1 MNKPNKVCVII
12 SVYNASPSRY
22 ELISFQQ
29 CFKILGNRPI
39 YIIAPHGLD
48 MSAYKSVVPVFD
60 VKYVDKKWL
69 ASKLNYNK
77 FKLSQYFYSLFAHHE
92 YLLTYELDAFI
103 FKDDLDYWCD
113 KNYDYIGAPWFDAY
127 DPVKGNILRVGNSG
141 FSLRKIAAI
150 QNGIKHI
157 YYIDPTRY
165 RGIRKV
171 KFLQKS
177 KLIIYKQLNKLEA
190 VVSMFYKENTS
201 IQKASYLAEDRVI
214 SEFMTRSIKEFNLA
228 PVDDA
233 FKFSFEVNPAIL
245 YEMNNHALP
254 MGCHA
259 WWLYDLEFWK
269 PYIESYGYKL

>member
-1 MNKPNKVCVII
+1 MDVTKKVCVII
-12 SVYNASPSRY
+12 PVYNASPSGY

-29 CFKILGNRPI
+29 CFRVLGNRPI
-39 YIIAPHGLD
+39 YVIAPYGLD
-48 MSAYKSVVPVFD
+48 ISAYKSVIPNFN
-60 VKYVDKKWL
+60 VKYIDKKWL
-69 ASKLNYNK
+69 ASRLDYNK
-77 FKLSQYFYSLFAHHE
+77 FKLSQYFYSLFADYT

-103 FKDDLDYWCD
+103 FNDDLDYWCD

-127 DPVKGNILRVGNSG
+127 DPEKGNILRVGNSG

-157 YYIDPTRY
+157 YYVDPTRF
-165 RGIRKV
+165 RAIKNTRL
-171 KFLQKS
+171 LQKS
-177 KLIIYKQLNKLEA
+177 KLVIYKQLNKVEA
-190 VVSMFYKENTS
+190 LISKFYDENIS
-201 IQKASYLAEDRVI
+201 LQKASFLCEDRVI
-214 SEFMTRSIKEFNLA
+214 SEFMTRSIKEFNIA

-233 FKFSFEVNPAIL
+233 FKFSFEVNPGIL
-245 YEMNNHALP
+245 YEMNNYALP